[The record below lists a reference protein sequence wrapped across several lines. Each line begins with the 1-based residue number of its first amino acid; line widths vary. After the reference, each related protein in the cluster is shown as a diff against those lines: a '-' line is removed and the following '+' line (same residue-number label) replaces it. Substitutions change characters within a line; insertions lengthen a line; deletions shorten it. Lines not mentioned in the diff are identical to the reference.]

1 MKKPVY
7 KLVKGDTFCEDGIKW
22 VIDSVI
28 QPSDWT
34 SLNQVNSPGKNW
46 EIQAHANG
54 QRNQRFYFSGTKVL
68 TLVG

>member
-7 KLVKGDTFCEDGIKW
+7 KLVEGDTFCEGGIKW

-28 QPSDWT
+28 QPSDWIG
-34 SLNQVNSPGKNW
+34 LNQVNVKPKNF
-46 EIQAHANG
+46 EILAHANG

-68 TLVG
+68 TLVD

>member
-22 VIDSVI
+22 VID
-28 QPSDWT
+28 
-34 SLNQVNSPGKNW
+34 QVNVLGKNW